1 MQNTMSKMEALNKAL
16 KILPAT
22 EEDIILRGIISKI
35 TERIAELKKA
45 EKKMVAKYGSIEKLE
60 NKIKEEG
67 VPLDDHTLYNNLLEW
82 RAIRYELEELTFLLE
97 SI

>member
-35 TERIAELKKA
+35 TERITELKKA
-45 EKKMVAKYGSIEKLE
+45 EKKTGCEIW
-60 NKIKEEG
+60 I
-67 VPLDDHTLYNNLLEW
+67 H
-82 RAIRYELEELTFLLE
+82 
-97 SI
+97 

>member
-45 EKKMVAKYGSIEKLE
+45 EKKLVEKYGSIEKLE

-67 VPLDDHTLYNNLLEW
+67 VPPDDHALYNNLLEW
-82 RAIRYELEELTFLLE
+82 RAMRYELKELTFLLE